1 MIESGFTSTIPYT
14 YYFYLVFML
23 ILAPLEIL
31 VYSIFYKNFAND
43 YLYRIFGHYK
53 YNFSFTL
60 VEQEFILID
69 SFSALYDWG
78 IIFIPLELY
87 KYGNPITLTN
97 GKNIS

>member
-1 MIESGFTSTIPYT
+1 MRLSKAAQAFFYRSLFIFFILSTYMIESGFTSTIPYT

-43 YLYRIFGHYK
+43 YLYRIYGHYK

-60 VEQEFILID
+60 VE
-69 SFSALYDWG
+69 
-78 IIFIPLELY
+78 
-87 KYGNPITLTN
+87 
-97 GKNIS
+97 